1 MQTSVP
7 QFIDVE
13 DKVVGP
19 FTVKQAVYLISGG
32 AIIFILNY
40 FLELFAL
47 FIVGAPIAGL
57 ALALA
62 FATPGDRPFIVYL
75 SNSTRHFFAPKK
87 YIWKRLP
94 TLPAQ
99 HQKTAA
105 KKATLFQKLGKQA
118 KKEPMKTKAEQVK
131 NLKDLASLLDRGG
144 RR

>member
-32 AIIFILNY
+32 TIIFILNF
-40 FLELFAL
+40 FLEPFAL
-47 FIVGAPIAGL
+47 VIAGAPIVVL

-62 FATPGDRPFIVYL
+62 FAKPEGRPFLVYF
-75 SNSTRHFFAPKK
+75 SNSIRHFFTPSQ

-94 TLPAQ
+94 TLPTQ

-105 KKATLFQKLGKQA
+105 PQKA
-118 KKEPMKTKAEQVK
+118 KKELLIAITAEKAEKIK